1 MIIFGLMTIKKV
13 TIQDIESLKEI
24 SKLTFIETYSSKNS
38 YENMAKY
45 LENEFST
52 EKITTD
58 LMNPNVE
65 FYFATLN
72 KKIVGYLKINFGEAQ
87 TEIKEENTLEIERI
101 YVLKEFHRKRIGQA
115 LYEKTIELA
124 IKKNME
130 YIWLGVWEQNHK
142 AIRFYE
148 KNNFIAFDKHV
159 FMLGNDKQTDIMM
172 KLDIK
177 KA

>member
-1 MIIFGLMTIKKV
+1 MKIKKV

-38 YENMAKY
+38 HENMAKY
-45 LENEFST
+45 LENEFSI

-58 LMNPNVE
+58 LTNPNIE
-65 FYFATLN
+65 FYFAILN

-87 TEIKEENTLEIERI
+87 TEIKDENTLEIERI